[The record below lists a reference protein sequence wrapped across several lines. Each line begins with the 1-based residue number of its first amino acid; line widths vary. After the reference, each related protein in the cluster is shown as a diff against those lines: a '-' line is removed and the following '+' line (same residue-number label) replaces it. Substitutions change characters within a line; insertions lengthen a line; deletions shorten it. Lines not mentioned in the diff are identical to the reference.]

1 MVDRRVPT
9 IAALASIALLAVAC
23 GGEKANQN
31 NTGSNTSST
40 SGGAMAP
47 AGSSSTA
54 PAAAPAPS
62 TGAAAAGSTSTAPA
76 GGAAGGA
83 AAGGTNP
90 SAITPQMVA
99 LGDSIFHGKAAGGLC
114 FTCHGA
120 DAKGTP
126 LAPPLV
132 QHQWKTG
139 DGSYGFLLTR
149 IKEGMPNP
157 TPPYTAPMPPMGG
170 ANLTQ
175 QQIQAVAAYVY
186 SLSHPNVGKKG

>member
-9 IAALASIALLAVAC
+9 IAVLASVALLAVAC
-23 GGEKANQN
+23 GGEKAKQ
-31 NTGSNTSST
+31 NTGTNTTST
-40 SGGAMAP
+40 AGGAMAP
-47 AGSSSTA
+47 AGSTTA
-54 PAAAPAPS
+54 PAAAPAPGS
-62 TGAAAAGSTSTAPA
+62 TAAAGA
-76 GGAAGGA
+76 AAGGA
-83 AAGGTNP
+83 AAGAANP
-90 SAITPQMVA
+90 SAITSQMVA

-139 DGSYGFLLTR
+139 DGSYGFLITR
-149 IKEGMPNP
+149 VKEGMPNP

>member
-1 MVDRRVPT
+1 MVDRRVAT
-9 IAALASIALLAVAC
+9 IVGLASAVMLAVAC
-23 GGEKANQN
+23 GGERARQ
-31 NTGSNTSST
+31 NTGTSTTST
-40 SGGAMAP
+40 SGGGMAP
-47 AGSSSTA
+47 AGSAAA

-62 TGAAAAGSTSTAPA
+62 TGATSAESTNKAP
-76 GGAAGGA
+76 AGGA

-90 SAITPQMVA
+90 SSITPQMVA

-139 DGSYGFLLTR
+139 DGSFGFLITR
-149 IKEGMPNP
+149 IKDGMPNP

-170 ANLTQ
+170 ASLTQ

-186 SLSHPNVGKKG
+186 SLSHPNVGKSG

>member
-1 MVDRRVPT
+1 MVDSRVP
-9 IAALASIALLAVAC
+9 IVAGLATVVLLVVAC
-23 GGEKANQN
+23 GGEKAKQ
-31 NTGSNTSST
+31 NTGTNTT
-40 SGGAMAP
+40 SAAGGAMAP
-47 AGSSSTA
+47 AGTSSTA
-54 PAAAPAPS
+54 PAAAPAPAES
-62 TGAAAAGSTSTAPA
+62 AGKAP
-76 GGAAGGA
+76 AGGA
-83 AAGGTNP
+83 AAGGAANA

-139 DGSYGFLLTR
+139 DGSYGFLITR
-149 IKEGMPNP
+149 VKDGMPNP

-170 ANLTQ
+170 ANLTP

-186 SLSHPNVGKKG
+186 SLSHPGVGKSS